1 MAELNNIPFARYD
14 GRKWMIVLIDET
26 ESYETES
33 YPTENE
39 VIQINQIIISRNL
52 PFPYAKT
59 RDAFMREQQNEWM
72 SNPLFGHPIRI
83 TNPIINFNQ

>member
-14 GRKWMIVLIDET
+14 GRKWMIVLID
-26 ESYETES
+26 ETES

-72 SNPLFGHPIRI
+72 LNQLFGHPIRI

>member
-14 GRKWMIVLIDET
+14 GRKWMIVLID
-26 ESYETES
+26 ETES

-72 SNPLFGHPIRI
+72 LNPLFGHPNRV